1 MEKSNKL
8 AMMSMITITLGMLLM
23 NVGRL
28 EGVAPDWVVRVIGIV
43 TMFCAALSIFFT
55 VRELMKYS
63 ANKNGKDEQTS
74 EKE

>member
-1 MEKSNKL
+1 MEKNNKL
-8 AMMSMITITLGMLLM
+8 AMMSMITTTLGVLLM
-23 NVGRL
+23 NVGHL

-55 VRELMKYS
+55 VRELAKHS
-63 ANKNGKDEQTS
+63 ANKDCKDEQTS